1 MLRPPSEF
9 QLRTQGERLLDRH
22 PQARLL
28 AFYCPQGYQG
38 SSQVLLKGQAF
49 EIAVARSP
57 LHFHRLAAASEE
69 HQQHLLVLCPERSW
83 LSQDLRDRLPDRD
96 LRELD
101 PWESIRKLFDAESID
116 PGLQRHRELAEWL
129 LECDP
134 REFSKAPGGVLTRE
148 LAWETLLHQRFGL
161 TNECYDL
168 LQLLRTLTLANSNNL
183 SASERLKRKAREW
196 LDERGGGPPVDQ
208 VLELYF
214 ERGPREALA
223 LCLVLE
229 VVFLA
234 PAGPAALMAQGSLDR
249 FFAGR
254 RLPVLL
260 GQHLG
265 RSFRELVRLD
275 GDLLWLGPVLTRAK
289 ELLVE
294 LNALELAQFSLIL
307 EEGWDGLLARASLDL
322 TQSQPF
328 RDHWRFT
335 DKEEELVPLEMAQR
349 LERFLAAPGP
359 RPSGTLAAWMDDYL
373 DRVAWVDR
381 ARLWLQH
388 PHPQLGGAFS
398 RLLERALE
406 WREAYSKG
414 FAQALLGPQKE
425 TLPVESFLDHVLVP
439 LVKEKG
445 SHLLVLVM
453 DGCSQAALLDL
464 LDSLDQRN
472 WSHYLP
478 QAKEKT
484 RLLSALPSV
493 TEVARTSLLC
503 GRLMQGDAR
512 DEANHFKAHSALNS
526 ACRKDYGPQLFHK
539 KDMQQALQRTQSAD
553 YKLVAVVINSID
565 DALAKE
571 EQLNL
576 RWTQHLIAPLVPL
589 LEAARAVQ
597 RSVLIVSDHGHTLD
611 FGTVER
617 PSVGAGNRWQ
627 PGGPEEEGAVLVE
640 GGRLQLAESARLLYT
655 EKVRYGPRKR
665 GYHGG
670 SSPQEMCCALALL
683 ASPGQT
689 IAGWM
694 EGSRRT
700 PAWWSE
706 AGSALVL
713 EGGGKGQGQL
723 FETVLSERLLA
734 SPALRDREGRP
745 PFLERVIDLLSERG
759 RMERAA
765 LAQAL
770 GQTRSQLNLLLPQWT
785 RWLNVNGQVTLR
797 ADNQGVWLDEAAV
810 KRLLG

>member
-22 PQARLL
+22 PHARLL

-38 SSQVLLKGQAF
+38 SSQVVLKGQTF
-49 EIAVARSP
+49 DIAVARST
-57 LHFHRLAAASEE
+57 LHFHRLAARSEE

-101 PWESIRKLFDAESID
+101 PWESIRKLFDAEGID
-116 PGLQRHRELAEWL
+116 SGLQRHRELAEWL

-134 REFSKAPGGVLTRE
+134 SEFPKAPGGILTRE

-161 TNECYDL
+161 TNEGYDL
-168 LQLLRTLTLANSNNL
+168 LQLFLTLTQAT
-183 SASERLKRKAREW
+183 SAKQNASDGLKRKAREW
-196 LDERGGGPPVDQ
+196 LAERGGGPPVDQ
-208 VLELYF
+208 LLELYF
-214 ERGPREALA
+214 ERGARETLA

-254 RLPVLL
+254 RLPVML
-260 GQHLG
+260 GESLG
-265 RSFRELVRLD
+265 RSFRELVRLS
-275 GDLLWLGPVLTRAK
+275 GDLLWLGPVQVRAK
-289 ELLVE
+289 ELLSE

-307 EEGWDGLLARASLDL
+307 PEGWDGLLARAGADL
-322 TQSQPF
+322 AQSPPL
-328 RDHWRFT
+328 RDHLLFVERVH
-335 DKEEELVPLEMAQR
+335 DLDQLEMAQR
-349 LERFLAAPGP
+349 LERFLSAPGANP
-359 RPSGTLAAWMDDYL
+359 TGPLAAWMDDYL

-381 ARLWLQH
+381 ARLWLHH
-388 PHPQLGGAFS
+388 PHPQLGAAFS

-406 WREAYSKG
+406 WRESYSTG
-414 FAQALLGPQKE
+414 FAHALLGPQKD
-425 TLPVESFLDHVLVP
+425 TLPVEAFLDQVLVP

-453 DGCSQAALLDL
+453 DGCSQAGLLDL

-478 QAKEKT
+478 QSKEKA

-503 GRLMQGDAR
+503 GRLMQGHAS
-512 DEANHFKAHSALNS
+512 DEASHFKSHSALKD
-526 ACRKDYGPQLFHK
+526 ACRKDYGPQLYHK
-539 KDMQQALQRTQSAD
+539 KDLQQALQRTQSAE

-565 DALAKE
+565 DALAKD

-576 RWTQHLIAPLVPL
+576 RWTQDLIAPLVPL

-627 PGGPEEEGAVLVE
+627 PGGKAEEGAVLVE

-689 IAGWM
+689 IPGWT

-770 GQTRSQLNLLLPQWT
+770 GQTRSQLNLLLPHWT

-797 ADNQGVWLDEAAV
+797 ADNHGVWLDEAAV